1 MVKRKNVKATKK
13 EVEAVDMPQD
23 EQLAPAEESR
33 LHRLKKRSNAKRF
46 FGIGMII
53 VVLVLAGW
61 FTTKLALSGW
71 NVSGDSTWKNLF
83 SLGGTTLVGEEAGR
97 VNILLLGNPGG
108 NGEMDGPYL
117 TDTVIVA
124 SLSTEN
130 NQGIF
135 FSLPRDLYVKIPG
148 YGNTKLNAA
157 YKIGNSQEGAG
168 GNTISQITGNITGLD
183 IPYFIRVDFN
193 GFEQLI
199 NELGGV
205 TVEVEKDLY
214 DEEYPTL
221 DKGYETLDIKAGTY
235 TMDGAMALKY
245 ARSRKS
251 TSDFDRARRQ
261 QQLILAMKEK
271 AAELDLLS
279 QPTKALVIAD
289 ILQDSLETNMNLG
302 EIKRF
307 LELVKDFNVSS
318 FTTKVFDDSPTGLL
332 YGTRVDELYVLR
344 PVGDDFKV
352 ISDYVAQIISG
363 EITPAELEEDA
374 IKEPLKIEVLNGTNI
389 TGLAGKIADQL
400 DDEGYDIAHVG
411 NNSTR
416 GFVKTIVYDLSDG
429 DRIWEVRKLAASL
442 NAEIGEDEV
451 TTTSGALVRIV
462 VGSEAR

>member
-1 MVKRKNVKATKK
+1 MSQEEELVSA
-13 EVEAVDMPQD
+13 D
-23 EQLAPAEESR
+23 ESR
-33 LHRLKKRSNAKRF
+33 LHRLKRRSNAKRF
-46 FGIGMII
+46 FGIGMI
-53 VVLVLAGW
+53 VAVLVLAGW

-71 NVSGDSTWKNLF
+71 NVSGDSIWKNLF
-83 SLGGTTLVGEEAGR
+83 SLSGTTLIGEETNR
-97 VNILLLGNPGG
+97 VNVLLLGNPGAG
-108 NGEMDGPYL
+108 DDVEGPYL
-117 TDTVIVA
+117 TDTVIIA

-130 NQGIF
+130 NQGVF

-168 GNTISQITGNITGLD
+168 GETLSQIAGDITGLD
-183 IPYFIRVDFN
+183 IPYFIRVDFD

-214 DEEYPTL
+214 DEEYPTA
-221 DKGYETLDIKAGTY
+221 DKGFETLDIKAGTY

-245 ARSRKS
+245 ARSRQS
-251 TSDFDRARRQ
+251 TSDFDRSKRQ
-261 QQLILAMKEK
+261 QELILAMKEK

-279 QPTKALVIAD
+279 QPSKALVIAD

-307 LELVKDFNVSS
+307 LELVEDFDVSA

-352 ISDYVAQIISG
+352 ISDYVAQIVSG
-363 EITPAELEEDA
+363 EVSLTDLEEEA
-374 IKEPLKIEVLNGTNI
+374 IQEPLKTEVLNGTNT

-400 DDEGYDIAHVG
+400 DSEGYDIVHVG
-411 NNSTR
+411 NNSIR

-429 DRIWEVRKLAASL
+429 ERIWEVRKLAASL

-462 VGSEAR
+462 VGSEAK

>member
-1 MVKRKNVKATKK
+1 MVKRKSVKATKK
-13 EVEAVDMPQD
+13 EVEAVDMPED

-33 LHRLKKRSNAKRF
+33 LHRLKRRNNAKRF
-46 FGIGMII
+46 FGIGII
-53 VVLVLAGW
+53 VVVLVLAGW

-71 NVSGDSTWKNLF
+71 NVSDDSTWKNLF
-83 SLGGTTLVGEEAGR
+83 SLKGTTLIGEETGR
-97 VNILLLGNPGG
+97 INVLLLGNPGG
-108 NGEMDGPYL
+108 NGELDGPYL
-117 TDTVIVA
+117 TDTVIIA

-130 NQGIF
+130 NNGVF
-135 FSLPRDLYVKIPG
+135 FSLPRDLYIKIPG

-168 GNTISQITGNITGLD
+168 GNTVSQITGDIAGLD
-183 IPYFIRVDFN
+183 IPYFIRVDFR

-214 DEEYPTL
+214 DEEYPTP
-221 DKGYETLDIKAGTY
+221 DKKYEVLDIKAGTY

-271 AAELDLLS
+271 AAELDLLN
-279 QPTKALVIAD
+279 QPAKALVIAD

-307 LELVKDFNVSS
+307 LELIKDFNVSA

-352 ISDYVAQIISG
+352 ISDYVTQIISG
-363 EITPAELEEDA
+363 EIDPAELEEA
-374 IKEPLKIEVLNGTNI
+374 KEPLKVEVLNGTNT

-400 DDEGYDIAHVG
+400 DSDGYDITYVG

-416 GFVKTIVYDLSDG
+416 GFVKTVIYDLSNG

-462 VGSEAR
+462 VGSEAK